1 MARAKCL
8 NSPTERIVPDWPCVP
23 YHNDPVMNEAPPRHI
38 MQLQPPPDHRGGS
51 GLAGARL
58 SGPALPGAVHADAQ
72 IEVIGRLPS
81 ECWPSSFLRP
91 AADGSPG
98 IYPLSSAEANHS
110 RLSMLHGVVHVTR
123 VG

>member
-1 MARAKCL
+1 MAGAKCL

-38 MQLQPPPDHRGGS
+38 MQLQTAARSSRRVRS
-51 GLAGARL
+51 GWRAS